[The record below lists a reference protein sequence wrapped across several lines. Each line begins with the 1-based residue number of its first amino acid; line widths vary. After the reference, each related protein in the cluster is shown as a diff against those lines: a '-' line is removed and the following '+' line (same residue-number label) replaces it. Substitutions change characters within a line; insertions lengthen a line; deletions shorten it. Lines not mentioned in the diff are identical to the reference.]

1 MEKTT
6 VLIIEDEKKLLKTMA
21 DFLEMHG
28 YQVYT
33 ADNGLEG
40 IGQFKK
46 HSGEISCVL
55 LDVMLPFMD
64 GNEVLVLVTELT
76 VNAYSA
82 RFIGLY
88 GSADYQ
94 RHNEEL
100 MLHER
105 QDDIMKEIEALEL

>member
-46 HSGEISCVL
+46 HS
-55 LDVMLPFMD
+55 
-64 GNEVLVLVTELT
+64 
-76 VNAYSA
+76 
-82 RFIGLY
+82 
-88 GSADYQ
+88 
-94 RHNEEL
+94 
-100 MLHER
+100 
-105 QDDIMKEIEALEL
+105 